1 LRCSSVESKK
11 LEAPKTLSQVATATN
26 AFVTMISAFP
36 VEILWVVK
44 WIRATPVKEMKLV
57 VYFTISTNY
66 ISVEVSLHICLVIRV
81 VHPVDP
87 DDFIYTMSS
96 KG

>member
-11 LEAPKTLSQVATATN
+11 LEAPKTFSQVAVATS
-26 AFVTMISAFP
+26 AFVTMISTLP
-36 VEILWVVK
+36 VEILGVVK
-44 WIRATPVKEMKLV
+44 WIRAAPMKEMKLV
-57 VYFTISTNY
+57 VYFTIPTNY

-81 VHPVDP
+81 IHPVDT